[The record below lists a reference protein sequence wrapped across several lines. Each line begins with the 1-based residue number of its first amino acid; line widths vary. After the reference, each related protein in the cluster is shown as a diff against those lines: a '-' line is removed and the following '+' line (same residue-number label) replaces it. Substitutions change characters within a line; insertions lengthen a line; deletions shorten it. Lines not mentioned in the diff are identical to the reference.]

1 MEREGID
8 GGQPPSDLVLLL
20 GGQDEEGLFINGPSQ
35 RAMGRIANTVMV
47 AALMLITSL
56 SGCIFED
63 ETDGSST
70 EVLAVFK
77 FSPSSNIKEGMT
89 VSFDASDSTPS
100 DGSLTYRWNFDTE
113 GSIDIDATGRTASW
127 SFDEAK
133 TYQVTLEVSDGSK
146 TSEQTREIKVYAE
159 SAEPPVATISQ
170 YADAEDCEDESISED
185 RHILVWICARDK
197 STTDRTVTETISIEL
212 DASDS
217 TPGSA
222 SSQYIPTDGY
232 RWDLNLN
239 DDKDNDGDSEND
251 DDLVGE
257 TVQWT
262 DVQPGEYEIA
272 LTVTNNVDMTDTTT
286 IKVYVNYAGY
296 WNDFEIGGN
305 SSGNPAELEFDTLI
319 NYNKETGNTIV
330 KALLELEYP
339 KEDTED
345 CTPVPGANNC
355 RAELDVYAYNEE
367 GEEADNTTKTELE
380 SRDEG
385 DCDSDQDCVHLRLSS
400 YLFTDT
406 ESTYG
411 EGEWTMTIK
420 NERVN
425 DFIVDQFV
433 IRLFYK

>member
-1 MEREGID
+1 
-8 GGQPPSDLVLLL
+8 
-20 GGQDEEGLFINGPSQ
+20 
-35 RAMGRIANTVMV
+35 MGRIANTVMV

-217 TPGSA
+217 TAPVHVA
-222 SSQYIPTDGY
+222 SPMVRNRTV
-232 RWDLNLN
+232 
-239 DDKDNDGDSEND
+239 
-251 DDLVGE
+251 LV
-257 TVQWT
+257 
-262 DVQPGEYEIA
+262 
-272 LTVTNNVDMTDTTT
+272 DT
-286 IKVYVNYAGY
+286 
-296 WNDFEIGGN
+296 F
-305 SSGNPAELEFDTLI
+305 SFS
-319 NYNKETGNTIV
+319 
-330 KALLELEYP
+330 
-339 KEDTED
+339 
-345 CTPVPGANNC
+345 
-355 RAELDVYAYNEE
+355 
-367 GEEADNTTKTELE
+367 
-380 SRDEG
+380 
-385 DCDSDQDCVHLRLSS
+385 
-400 YLFTDT
+400 
-406 ESTYG
+406 
-411 EGEWTMTIK
+411 
-420 NERVN
+420 
-425 DFIVDQFV
+425 
-433 IRLFYK
+433 